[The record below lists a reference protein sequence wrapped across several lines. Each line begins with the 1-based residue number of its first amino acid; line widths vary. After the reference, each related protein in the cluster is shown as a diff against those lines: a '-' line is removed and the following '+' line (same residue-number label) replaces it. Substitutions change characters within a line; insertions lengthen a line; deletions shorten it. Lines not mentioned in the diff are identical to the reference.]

1 VRGFGPDG
9 LLPDESRA
17 AARFILLTRRRSTHG
32 GHWSQYMAKKPELD
46 DFRVPYFD
54 DGKKIAK
61 FALTDFD
68 PGAKPFST
76 GTKDGDR
83 DRLSAIGARLDALQE
98 CLHAQRLQRVLL
110 VLQGMDTS
118 GKDGTVRTVFHEVD
132 PLGLRIVPFKAP
144 TPVELA
150 HDFLWRVHSQA
161 PAAGE
166 LTIFNRS
173 HYEDVLVPVVL
184 GQLDKNACEQ
194 RYRQIRDFE
203 AMLAENG
210 TTIIK
215 CMLHISKDEQR
226 ARLQARIDD
235 PTKHWKFDVS
245 DLEARKQWDQY
256 QAAYHDA
263 LAATST
269 PYAPWYIIPADSKT
283 HRNVMIAELLLRTF
297 EGLKLEYPP
306 VKESLKGVKVE

>member
-1 VRGFGPDG
+1 
-9 LLPDESRA
+9 
-17 AARFILLTRRRSTHG
+17 
-32 GHWSQYMAKKPELD
+32 MAKQPEFD

-54 DGKKIAK
+54 EGKKKSK
-61 FALTDFD
+61 FSLNDVD
-68 PGAKPFST
+68 PAVKPFST
-76 GTKDGDR
+76 GSKESDR
-83 DRLSAIGARLDALQE
+83 ARLSEIGAKLDTLQE
-98 CLHAQRLQRVLL
+98 CLHAQQKRRVLL

-118 GKDGTVRTVFHEVD
+118 GKDGTIRAVFHDVD

-150 HDFLWRVHSQA
+150 HDFLWRVHAQV

-173 HYEDVLVPVVL
+173 HYEDLLVPTVL
-184 GQLDKNACEQ
+184 GNLSAEAFEQ
-194 RYRQIRDFE
+194 RCCHVRQFE
-203 AMLAENG
+203 EMLAYND

-235 PTKHWKFDVS
+235 PSKHWKFDVS
-245 DLEARKQWDQY
+245 DLDARKQWDKY
-256 QAAYHDA
+256 QAVYGDA

-269 PYAPWYIIPADSKT
+269 DYAPWYVIPADSKT

-306 VKESLKGVKVE
+306 PKESLKGVKVE

>member
-1 VRGFGPDG
+1 
-9 LLPDESRA
+9 
-17 AARFILLTRRRSTHG
+17 
-32 GHWSQYMAKKPELD
+32 MAKKPELD

-54 DGKKIAK
+54 DKKIAK
-61 FALTDFD
+61 FALADFD

-76 GTKDGDR
+76 GSKEGDR
-83 DRLSAIGARLDALQE
+83 DRLAEIGAKLDALQE
-98 CLHAQRLQRVLL
+98 RLHAQRLQRVLL

-118 GKDGTVRTVFHEVD
+118 GKDGTVRGVFRDVD

-144 TPVELA
+144 TPVELV

-184 GQLDKNACEQ
+184 GQLNKAACEQ
-194 RYRQIRDFE
+194 RYSHIRDFE
-203 AMLAENG
+203 ALLADSG
-210 TTIIK
+210 TTIVK

-226 ARLQARIDD
+226 SRLQARIDD

-245 DLEARKQWDQY
+245 DLEARKQWDSY
-256 QAAYHDA
+256 QTTYHDA
-263 LAATST
+263 LAASST

-283 HRNVMIAELLLRTF
+283 HRNLMVAELLLRTL

-306 VKESLKGVKVE
+306 AKESLKGVKVQ

>member
-1 VRGFGPDG
+1 
-9 LLPDESRA
+9 
-17 AARFILLTRRRSTHG
+17 
-32 GHWSQYMAKKPELD
+32 MAKQPELD

-54 DGKKIAK
+54 DGKKASK
-61 FALTDFD
+61 FSLEEFD
-68 PGAKPFST
+68 PAAKPFSK
-76 GTKDGDR
+76 GSKDADR
-83 DRLSAIGARLDALQE
+83 ERLSEIGAKLQVQQE
-98 CLHAQRLQRVLL
+98 CLHAQRQRRVLL

-118 GKDGTVRTVFHEVD
+118 GKDGTIRAVFHDVD

-173 HYEDVLVPVVL
+173 HYEDLLVPTVL
-184 GQLDKNACEQ
+184 GDLDEQ
-194 RYRQIRDFE
+194 AFAQRCRHIRQFE
-203 AMLAENG
+203 EMLADSG

-226 ARLQARIDD
+226 TRLQARIDD

-245 DLEARKQWDQY
+245 DLEARKQWDKY
-256 QAAYHDA
+256 QAVYREA

-269 PYAPWYIIPADSKT
+269 EYAPWYVIPADSKS
-283 HRNVMIAELLLRTF
+283 HRNLMVAELLLRALDS
-297 EGLKLEYPP
+297 LKLTYPP
-306 VKESLKGVKVE
+306 AKESLKGVKVE

>member
-1 VRGFGPDG
+1 MRDHDG
-9 LLPDESRA
+9 LLSHRKSRNGPFA
-17 AARFILLTRRRSTHG
+17 FSFDVTARRTG
-32 GHWSQYMAKKPELD
+32 GTTMAKKNDLD
-46 DFRVPYFD
+46 EYRVPFFD
-54 DGKKIAK
+54 GNEKSK
-61 FALTDFD
+61 FSLPSID
-68 PGAKPFST
+68 PSSKPFST
-76 GTKDGDR
+76 GSKDTDR
-83 DRLSAIGARLDALQE
+83 ERLAEIGAALDAQQE
-98 CLHAQRLQRVLL
+98 RLHAQRVQRVLL

-118 GKDGTVRTVFHEVD
+118 GKDGTIRAVFHEVD

-144 TPVELA
+144 TLTELA

-184 GQLDKNACEQ
+184 GSMDKDARLR
-194 RYRQIRDFE
+194 RYRHIRDFE
-203 AMLAENG
+203 LMLAQNG

-226 ARLQARIDD
+226 ERLQARIDD

-245 DLEARKQWDQY
+245 DLDARKLWDKY
-256 QAAYHDA
+256 QDAYEEA

-269 PYAPWYIIPADSKT
+269 EYAPWYVIPADSKT
-283 HRNVMIAELLLRTF
+283 HRNVMVGELLLRAF
-297 EGLKLEYPP
+297 ESLKLEFPP
-306 VKESLKGVKVE
+306 AKESLKGVIVE

>member
-1 VRGFGPDG
+1 
-9 LLPDESRA
+9 
-17 AARFILLTRRRSTHG
+17 
-32 GHWSQYMAKKPELD
+32 MAKQLELD

-54 DGKKIAK
+54 DGKKK
-61 FALTDFD
+61 SRFSLDDFD
-68 PGAKPFST
+68 PAAKPFST
-76 GTKDGDR
+76 GSKDTDR
-83 DRLSAIGARLDALQE
+83 ERLAEIGTQLQVQQE
-98 CLHAQRLQRVLL
+98 CLHAQQKRRVLL

-118 GKDGTVRTVFHEVD
+118 GKDGTIRAVFHDVD

-173 HYEDVLVPVVL
+173 HYEDLLVPTVL
-184 GQLDKNACEQ
+184 GQLDAQAFERRCCHI
-194 RYRQIRDFE
+194 RQFE
-203 AMLAENG
+203 EMLSCSG

-235 PTKHWKFDVS
+235 PSKHWKFDVA
-245 DLEARKQWDQY
+245 DLEARKQWGAY
-256 QAAYHDA
+256 QSAYRDA

-269 PYAPWYIIPADSKT
+269 DYAPWYVIPADSKT
-283 HRNVMIAELLLRTF
+283 HRNVMVAELLLRALQ
-297 EGLKLEYPP
+297 ELKLEYPP
-306 VKESLKGVKVE
+306 PKESLKGIKVE

>member
-1 VRGFGPDG
+1 
-9 LLPDESRA
+9 
-17 AARFILLTRRRSTHG
+17 
-32 GHWSQYMAKKPELD
+32 MAKQPELD

-54 DGKKIAK
+54 DGKKK
-61 FALTDFD
+61 SRFSLDDFD
-68 PGAKPFST
+68 TAAKPFST
-76 GTKDGDR
+76 GSKDADR
-83 DRLSAIGARLDALQE
+83 ARLAEIGAQLQVQQE
-98 CLHAQRLQRVLL
+98 CLHAQQKRRVLL

-118 GKDGTVRTVFHEVD
+118 GKDGTIRAVFHDVD

-150 HDFLWRVHSQA
+150 HDFLWRVHAQA

-173 HYEDVLVPVVL
+173 HYEDLLVPTVR
-184 GQLDKNACEQ
+184 GELDTQAFEQ
-194 RYRQIRDFE
+194 RCCHIRQFE
-203 AMLAENG
+203 EMLASSG

-235 PTKHWKFDVS
+235 PSKHWKFDVS
-245 DLEARKQWDQY
+245 DLDARKQWDAY
-256 QAAYHDA
+256 QSVYRDA

-269 PYAPWYIIPADSKT
+269 GYAPWYVIPADSKT
-283 HRNVMIAELLLRTF
+283 HRNVMVAELLLRALQ
-297 EGLKLEYPP
+297 ELKLEYPP
-306 VKESLKGVKVE
+306 AKESLKGIKVE

>member
-1 VRGFGPDG
+1 
-9 LLPDESRA
+9 
-17 AARFILLTRRRSTHG
+17 
-32 GHWSQYMAKKPELD
+32 MANKPELD
-46 DFRVPYFD
+46 DYRVPYFD
-54 DGKKIAK
+54 DGKKLDK
-61 FALTDFD
+61 FALANFD
-68 PGAKPFST
+68 PGMKPFST
-76 GTKDGDR
+76 GSKDSDR
-83 DRLSAIGARLDALQE
+83 ARLAQIGERLDALQE
-98 CLHAQRLQRVLL
+98 CLHAQRVQRVLL

-118 GKDGTVRTVFHEVD
+118 GKDGTVRAVFREVD

-144 TPVELA
+144 TPTELA

-166 LTIFNRS
+166 LTVFNRS

-184 GQLDKNACEQ
+184 GQLNKDECEQ
-194 RYRQIRDFE
+194 RYRHIRDFE
-203 AMLAENG
+203 GLLADSG
-210 TTIIK
+210 ATIIK
-215 CMLHISKDEQR
+215 CMLHLSKDEQR

-256 QAAYHDA
+256 QAAYQDL

-283 HRNVMIAELLLRTF
+283 HRNVMVAELLLRTF

-306 VKESLKGVKVE
+306 AKESLKGVKVE